1 MAPKQATAI
10 DCQQLKNACISL
22 PYKMGIRTRPS
33 LDRLLKKIDCSSVL
47 EGGKI
52 EVVHS
57 QIVITVNSNSRHGV
71 KK

>member
-1 MAPKQATAI
+1 
-10 DCQQLKNACISL
+10 
-22 PYKMGIRTRPS
+22 MGIRTRPS